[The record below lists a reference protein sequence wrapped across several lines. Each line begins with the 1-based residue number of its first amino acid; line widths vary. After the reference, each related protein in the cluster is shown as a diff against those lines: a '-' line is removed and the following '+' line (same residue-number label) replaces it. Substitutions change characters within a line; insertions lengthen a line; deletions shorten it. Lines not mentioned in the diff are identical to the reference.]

1 VQEIKGPSHKERAVW
16 AASQGLLLLLCF
28 LLSGSDLRELVK
40 LSALIGFYSQVSLCS
55 VGVVCQAGFT
65 QNRWEKKSQGSI
77 VFSKGL
83 HEISSRLYIWGTF
96 NIT

>member
-1 VQEIKGPSHKERAVW
+1 MQEIKGPSHKERAVW

-65 QNRWEKKSQGSI
+65 QNRWEKNPKAALYFQKDYMRSQAGS
-77 VFSKGL
+77 
-83 HEISSRLYIWGTF
+83 TF
-96 NIT
+96 GELLI